1 MAEATVETLVIDIQ
15 ADASKATSEIN
26 DLKNQIK
33 GLSNSFKNASVSGF
47 SKSVNRTTSG
57 IKSMTASAKKAS
69 SGLANFANSLKRIA
83 FYRFLRTIIKEI
95 GEAFREGLNN
105 AVAFSR
111 TVNGEMAKALDSIA
125 SKSGVMKNQLGASLG
140 ELLQTLQPIL
150 EAIISII
157 NRIAQAMSQLF
168 ALLGGRSTWQKAT
181 GSVNQWGKAA
191 GGAGKAAKEWK
202 NQLLGFDEI
211 NRLNDQNSG
220 RGGGGG
226 GNSGFGGWNIAEEL
240 SEWAKELQ
248 ALLKTAFM
256 TGDFFDVGAWI
267 GEKIS
272 LAFDKYTEWL
282 EGIDW
287 HKIGTSITSFIIGLF
302 DGIDWGSISRAFTT
316 AVRSGL
322 DLIGGLID
330 GVDWYKLPGRIAEQ
344 IREFVEGADWAAL
357 FHKSGEIIGKA
368 LVAAI
373 NFAKGLWD
381 TILKPKFMEF
391 LPDNFDDFGEE
402 AKFFEW
408 GKAIVKGIILG
419 FGEAL
424 VEFPTTVKEMVMQG
438 IASAFGK
445 EEEWTEMGKTPG
457 GQVIKGLI
465 LGLSSTAGVTDPVS
479 TLIYN
484 IKKLF
489 TDGFEIGSP
498 SKWTEGVGENV
509 VQGFINGI
517 DNSWSG
523 IQTKLQTLFDSLK
536 TWWTGLDLGSFKIK
550 MPHIETTWESVGGI
564 IADWFGI
571 TAIPHFSV
579 SWYAKG
585 GIVDGATLL
594 GAGEAGKE
602 AIVPLEQNT
611 QWTGMVSGQIVADL
625 RNSDIGMDSDR
636 VIDAILAMA
645 DRIVES
651 VNNKDLNIDL
661 DGRTLTKTVTRLQ
674 KQFAR
679 AEGA

>member
-15 ADASKATSEIN
+15 ADASSAISEIN
-26 DLKNQIK
+26 DLKRQIK
-33 GLSNSFKNASVSGF
+33 GLSDNFKNIKISGF
-47 SKSVNRTTSG
+47 SKSIKRTSSG
-57 IKSMTASAKKAS
+57 IRSMGASAKKAS
-69 SGLANFANSLKRIA
+69 GGLGMLASSLKRIA
-83 FYRFLRTIIKEI
+83 MYRVLRTIIKEI
-95 GEAFREGLNN
+95 SEAFREGLNN

-111 TVNGEMAKALDSIA
+111 MVNGEMAKALDSIA

-181 GSVNQWGKAA
+181 GAVNQWGKAA

-220 RGGGGG
+220 GGGGGG
-226 GNSGFGGWNIAEEL
+226 GNNGIGGWNVAEEL
-240 SEWAKELQ
+240 SDWAKELQ
-248 ALLKTAFM
+248 GLLKTAFM
-256 TGDFFDVGAWI
+256 TGDFFDVGSWI

-272 LAFDKYTEWL
+272 LGINKYTEWL
-282 EGIDW
+282 EGINW
-287 HKIGTSITSFIIGLF
+287 NKIGTSITSFIVGAF
-302 DGIDWGSISRAFTT
+302 DGIDWGAISRAFSV
-316 AVRSGL
+316 AVRSSL

-330 GVDWYKLPGRIAEQ
+330 GVDWYALPGRIAAQ
-344 IREFVEGADWAAL
+344 IQEFVNGADWSSL
-357 FHKSGEIIGKA
+357 LHHVGEIIGKA

-373 NFAKGLWD
+373 NFGKGLWD
-381 TILKPKFMEF
+381 TILKPKFIEF
-391 LPDNFDDFGEE
+391 LPDNFDDLSEE
-402 AKFFEW
+402 GKFFEW
-408 GKAIVKGIILG
+408 GIAIVKGIILG

-424 VEFPTTVKEMVMQG
+424 VTFPDTVKEMVMEG

-445 EEEWTEMGKTPG
+445 SEEWEQLGETPG
-457 GQVIKGLI
+457 GDILKGLIKGLGARNM
-465 LGLSSTAGVTDPVS
+465 LFDPVTS
-479 TLIYN
+479 IITLV
-484 IKKLF
+484 KGLF
-489 TDGFEIGSP
+489 TSGFEIGSP
-498 SKWTEGVGENV
+498 SKVTEGYGKDII
-509 VQGFINGI
+509 QGFINGI
-517 DNSWSG
+517 DSTFGG
-523 IQTKLQTLFDSLK
+523 IQTRLQTLFDGLK
-536 TWWTGLDLGSFKIK
+536 TWWQGLNLGSFSIK
-550 MPHIETTWESVGGI
+550 MPHIVTTWESAGWLAQWLGV
-564 IADWFGI
+564 

-585 GIVDGATLL
+585 GIVDGATLI

-611 QWTGMVSGQIVADL
+611 QWTGIVAGQIVADL
-625 RNSDIGMDSDR
+625 KDSELGMDSER
-636 VIDAILAMA
+636 IIDAILTMA

-651 VNNKDLNIDL
+651 VNNKEMSVDID
-661 DGRTLTKTVTRLQ
+661 GKTLTRTVTRLQ

-679 AEGA
+679 AEG

>member
-15 ADASKATSEIN
+15 ADTTEAVAGIS
-26 DLKNQIK
+26 DLKNQIR
-33 GLSNSFKNASVSGF
+33 GLSSSFGNTKISGF
-47 SKSVNRTTSG
+47 SKSVNGTTSG
-57 IKSMTASAKKAS
+57 IKRMGTAAKKAS
-69 SGLANFANSLKRIA
+69 GGLSTLANSLKRIA
-83 FYRFLRTIIKEI
+83 FYRFLRTIIKEV

-111 TVNGEMAKALDSIA
+111 MVNGEMAKALDSIA

-220 RGGGGG
+220 GGGGGG
-226 GNSGFGGWNIAEEL
+226 GNNGIGGWNIAEEL

-248 ALLKTAFM
+248 NLLKTAFM

-272 LAFDKYTEWL
+272 LGINKISDWL
-282 EGIDW
+282 EKIDW

-302 DGIDWGSISRAFTT
+302 DGIDWGAISRAFSV

-330 GVDWYKLPGRIAEQ
+330 GVDWYALPGRIAEAMQ
-344 IREFVEGADWAAL
+344 EFVNGADWASL
-357 FHKSGEIIGKA
+357 LRKVGEIIGKA

-373 NFAKGLWD
+373 SFGRGLWD

-391 LPDNFDDFGEE
+391 LPDNYDDLTED
-402 AKFFEW
+402 AKFFAW
-408 GKAIVKGIILG
+408 GLAIVQGIIKG
-419 FGEAL
+419 FTEAL
-424 VEFPTTVKEMVMQG
+424 VEFPNQIREKVMGG
-438 IASAFGK
+438 IAEAFGK
-445 EEEWTEMGKTPG
+445 EEEWIELGKTPG
-457 GQVIKGLI
+457 GQVINGLI
-465 LGLSSTAGVTDPVS
+465 QGLSNIGGVIDPVT

-484 IKKLF
+484 IKKMF

-498 SKWTEGVGENV
+498 SKFTEGVGENV

-517 DNSWSG
+517 DKSWGG
-523 IQTKLQTLFDSLK
+523 IQTKLQGLFNDLK
-536 TWWTGLDLGSFKIK
+536 IWWQGLNLGGFTVR
-550 MPHIETTWESVGGI
+550 MPHIVTTWEPAGWLAQWLGI
-564 IADWFGI
+564 S
-571 TAIPHFSV
+571 AIPHFSV

-611 QWTGMVSGQIVADL
+611 QWTGIVSGQIVTDL
-625 RNSDIGMDSDR
+625 KESGLGMDSDR

-651 VNNKDLNIDL
+651 VNNKDMNVEL

-679 AEGA
+679 AEG

>member
-15 ADASKATSEIN
+15 ADASEAISEIN
-26 DLKNQIK
+26 DLKRQIK
-33 GLSNSFKNASVSGF
+33 GLSDGIRNTKISGVT
-47 SKSVNRTTSG
+47 KSIRGTSSG
-57 IKSMTASAKKAS
+57 IRSMGASAKKAS
-69 SGLANFANSLKRIA
+69 GGLGMLAKSLKRIA
-83 FYRFLRTIIKEI
+83 MYRILRSIIKEI
-95 GEAFREGLNN
+95 TQAFAEGLNN
-105 AVAFSR
+105 AVLFSR
-111 TVNGEMAKALDSIA
+111 SVNGEMAKALDSIA
-125 SKSGVMKNQLGASLG
+125 SKAGVMKNQLGASLG

-181 GSVNQWGKAA
+181 GSVDKWGKAA
-191 GGAGKAAKEWK
+191 KGAGKAAKEWK

-211 NRLNDQNSG
+211 NRLNEPSSG
-220 RGGGGG
+220 GGGGGG
-226 GNSGFGGWNIAEEL
+226 GNNGIGAWNVAEEL

-256 TGDFFDVGAWI
+256 TGDFFDVGSWI

-272 LAFDKYTEWL
+272 LGINKYTEWL

-287 HKIGTSITSFIIGLF
+287 HKIGTSITSFIIGAF
-302 DGIDWGSISRAFTT
+302 DGIDWGSVSRAFTT

-330 GVDWYKLPGRIAEQ
+330 GVDWYALPGRIAKQ
-344 IREFVEGADWAAL
+344 IQEFVEGADWSAML
-357 FHKSGEIIGKA
+357 HHVGEIIGKA

-381 TILKPKFMEF
+381 TILKPKFIEF
-391 LPDNFDDFGEE
+391 LPDNFDDLSEE
-402 AKFFEW
+402 AKLAEW
-408 GKAIVKGIILG
+408 GIAIVKGIILG

-424 VEFPTTVKEMVMQG
+424 IEFPTTVKEMVMQG

-625 RNSDIGMDSDR
+625 RDSGIGMDSDR
-636 VIDAILAMA
+636 VIEAILTMA

-651 VNNKDLNIDL
+651 VNNKELNVDL

>member
-1 MAEATVETLVIDIQ
+1 MAEATVETLVIEVQ
-15 ADASKATSEIN
+15 ADTSEATQGIN

-33 GLSNSFKNASVSGF
+33 GLSKSFGNSKISGF
-47 SKSVNRTTSG
+47 SKSVGKATSG
-57 IKSMTASAKKAS
+57 IKSMSASAKKAS
-69 SGLANFANSLKRIA
+69 GGLSTLANSLKRIA
-83 FYRFLRTIIKEI
+83 FYRFLRTVIKEI
-95 GEAFREGLNN
+95 SEAFKEGLEN

-111 TVNGEMAKALDSIA
+111 SVNGEMAKALDSIA

-140 ELLQTLQPIL
+140 ELLQTIQPIL

-168 ALLGGRSTWQKAT
+168 ALLGGRSSWQKAT

-211 NRLNDQNSG
+211 NRLNDQTSG
-220 RGGGGG
+220 GGGGGG
-226 GNSGFGGWNIAEEL
+226 GNSGFGGWNVAEEL

-248 ALLKTAFM
+248 NLLKTAFM

-272 LAFDKYTEWL
+272 LGINKISDWL
-282 EGIDW
+282 EKIDW
-287 HKIGTSITSFIIGLF
+287 HKIGTSISSFIIGMF
-302 DGIDWGSISRAFTT
+302 DGIDWGSISRAFSV

-330 GVDWYKLPGRIAEQ
+330 GVDWYKLPGRIAEAIQ
-344 IREFVEGADWAAL
+344 EFINGANWNEL
-357 FHKSGEIIGKA
+357 LHHVGEIIGKA
-368 LVAAI
+368 LIAAI
-373 NFAKGLWD
+373 SFAKGLWE

-391 LPDNFDDFGEE
+391 LPDNFDDLSEDE
-402 AKFFEW
+402 KFFAW
-408 GKAIVKGIILG
+408 GMAIVKGIING
-419 FGEAL
+419 ITKSMI
-424 VEFPTTVKEMVMQG
+424 EFPKQVKEKVMEG
-438 IASAFGK
+438 VASAFGK
-445 EEEWTEMGKTPG
+445 EDEWKEYTKTTG
-457 GQVIKGLI
+457 GYIVQGLI
-465 LGLSSTAGVTDPVS
+465 EGLTNNPAAIDPS
-479 TLIYN
+479 IRAITSG
-484 IKKLF
+484 IKLLF
-489 TDGFEIGSP
+489 GSELEINSP
-498 SKWTEGVGENV
+498 SKFTERVGGYLVE
-509 VQGFINGI
+509 GLINGI
-517 DNSWSG
+517 DGAWSG
-523 IQTKLQTLFDSLK
+523 IQTKLQELFDGLK
-536 TWWTGLDLGSFKIK
+536 RWWQGLDLGGFKLK
-550 MPHIETTWESVGGI
+550 MPHISTTWTTGGLLGQ
-564 IADWFGI
+564 WGLS
-571 TAIPHFSV
+571 IPHFSI

-611 QWTGMVSGQIVADL
+611 QWTGMVAGQIVADL
-625 RNSDIGMDSDR
+625 RDSDIGMDSDR

-651 VNNKDLNIDL
+651 VNSKDLNVEL

-679 AEGA
+679 AEG